1 MLPGEKVKQNEGSFG
16 EKNAFV
22 VKNIKRGKR
31 RKGIYIL
38 LKNMLSVRLKVNVSA
53 HIVTTYNTH

>member
-38 LKNMLSVRLKVNVSA
+38 LKYVECASKSKCERAYSDD
-53 HIVTTYNTH
+53 I